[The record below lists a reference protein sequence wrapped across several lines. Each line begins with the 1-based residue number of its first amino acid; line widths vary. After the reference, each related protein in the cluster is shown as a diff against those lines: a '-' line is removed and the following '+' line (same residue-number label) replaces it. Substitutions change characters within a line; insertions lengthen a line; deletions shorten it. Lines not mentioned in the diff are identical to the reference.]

1 MGEEIRES
9 GAHLAFECGR
19 FNEWR
24 EKLGEVAE
32 WKDLDPYIPVG
43 KGEDERDGVRELF
56 YEIEKH
62 LLERRRAG

>member
-1 MGEEIRES
+1 
-9 GAHLAFECGR
+9 
-19 FNEWR
+19 
-24 EKLGEVAE
+24 
-32 WKDLDPYIPVG
+32 VG